1 MPIRPK
7 EIDPTIQTALR
18 ERLTQIF
25 AAQAHDPQTARIRA
39 AGNQLWRETARRYS
53 GFFWGAGA
61 AFVAAFIAVGS
72 LERTNEGLAVLS
84 FLTLNGGAIWLGVQ
98 GFLRTNR
105 ELTQYVSADLMRG
118 AASLVALSPAE
129 RLYCEAVAELVDT
142 EKTLGEPAQQEM
154 LQQLNELLERHR
166 NLAVPLREF
175 HAASGSSSIAALE
188 QELATLNQRRD
199 ALGDPAA
206 RGIMQQSSELCSRRL
221 EQARALE
228 PVRQQAEAQQE
239 LIVQTLAAVRSSLAR
254 TASRPTTEGAHVQAL
269 QDSVTQVNR
278 QARAIE
284 EAVAEVVTLG
294 A

>member
-1 MPIRPK
+1 MPIRPE
-7 EIDPTIQTALR
+7 EIDPTIRTALR
-18 ERLTQIF
+18 ERISQIF
-25 AAQAHDPQTARIRA
+25 AVPASDPQTARIRA
-39 AGNQLWRETARRYS
+39 AGTQLWRETSRRYS
-53 GFFWGAGA
+53 GFYWGAGA
-61 AFVAAFIAVGS
+61 AFLASLLAVAGF
-72 LERTNEGLAVLS
+72 ERTNEGLAVLS
-84 FLTLNGGAIWLGVQ
+84 FLTLNGGAIWLGLQ
-98 GFLRTNR
+98 GIVRTNK
-105 ELTQYVSADLMRG
+105 ELTRYVSADLMRG
-118 AASLVALSPAE
+118 ATSLVALSPAE
-129 RLYCEAVAELVDT
+129 QLYCAAVAELVDT
-142 EKTLGEPAQQEM
+142 EKTLGEPAQKEM

-188 QELATLNQRRD
+188 EELSSLHQRRD
-199 ALGDPAA
+199 ALGDTAA
-206 RGIMQQSSELCSRRL
+206 RGIMDQSIELCSRRL

-254 TASRPTTEGAHVQAL
+254 TASRPTTDGANVHEL
-269 QDSVTQVNR
+269 QESVTQVNR